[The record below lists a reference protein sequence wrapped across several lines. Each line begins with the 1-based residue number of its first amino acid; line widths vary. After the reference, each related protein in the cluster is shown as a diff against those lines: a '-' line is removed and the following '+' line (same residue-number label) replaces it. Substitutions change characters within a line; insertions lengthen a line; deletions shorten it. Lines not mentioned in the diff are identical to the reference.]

1 MENEHIIDTATSY
14 EFYKDGIKEYL
25 KGKFCENA
33 TILDVGA
40 GCGTYY
46 NLLHDYYKNID
57 AVEIFKPNIDNYELE
72 KKYREIYNTNIKD
85 FKYCDYDIIIFG
97 DIIEH
102 LTVKDAQKVLKY
114 AYNHCVEM
122 IVAVPYM
129 CEQGEFA
136 GNKYE
141 IHKQDDLTQEN
152 MLERYPMLKLL
163 YANDLYGYY
172 VKGDSYGKQNKM

>member
-1 MENEHIIDTATSY
+1 MATSY
-14 EFYKDGIKEYL
+14 EFYKKDIKKYL
-25 KGKFCENA
+25 EERFDENA

-57 AVEIFKPNIDNYELE
+57 AVEVFKPNIENYELE
-72 KKYREIYNTNIKD
+72 KKYREVYNINIKD

-114 AYNHCVEM
+114 AYKHCLEM

-129 CEQGEFA
+129 CEQGIAED
-136 GNKYE
+136 NIYE
-141 IHKQDDLTQEN
+141 IHKQPDLTPEN
-152 MLERYPMLKLL
+152 MIERYPMLKLL
-163 YANDLYGYY
+163 YSNDLYGYY
-172 VKGDSYGKQNKM
+172 VKDESYGK